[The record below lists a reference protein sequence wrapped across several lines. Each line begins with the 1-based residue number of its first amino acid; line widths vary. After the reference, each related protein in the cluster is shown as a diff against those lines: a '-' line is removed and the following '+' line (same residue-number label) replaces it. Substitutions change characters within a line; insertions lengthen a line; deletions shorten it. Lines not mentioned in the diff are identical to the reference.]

1 MQGNVDLRRGLALQ
15 PRAPSLAP
23 TPQPRPHPPAPSPD
37 GHPCQ
42 VLELQQGLA
51 RRAHAAEAAAVEMRQ
66 RQLASLRAE
75 HAHAMCEVREEH
87 EDVSRRTLRRAQRVQ
102 GLALALLPRVQHK
115 ARLRLAW
122 VGLCGGVEVSKAERS
137 HAEEAR
143 RLRAEVSDERERGAV
158 EAAAAAK
165 EAEMRAG
172 WAAAAE
178 REAATAAAAAAAATA
193 AQQEQQLALMAT
205 QRDATAAE
213 RAAEQG
219 VAEAARALAQQADA
233 TKVLLFE
240 AQGRQEAAAEAA
252 LSEQRHLLMSA
263 EAALSEQRRAAAMA
277 VANAA
282 EAHTT
287 VAELQQAVER
297 GATEAAQAAV
307 RAAAE
312 LAAVRQQGAEEAR
325 AARGEGAA
333 AVAAAQAEAA
343 AAVEAARQ
351 REAGARVMA
360 ALLCGAVAEVEAEAA
375 AARRGAAGCVEEVEA
390 AQETLQLRQEAL
402 RSEHALE
409 VSEMGE
415 QADAQLLAVWQ
426 RGRRALGMAAALLAA
441 SYLATERRR
450 PLRLLRPCWQA
461 LALHMLIS
469 QTLTLNLALALTPTV
484 TRRSRCTCTRRGT
497 AGEWR
502 RMRRRGV
509 TGPPP
514 RGREGR
520 RTWPLRASSWD
531 APTRARWGGPPRR
544 RRGVAWSTGGSCGP
558 SCCRRRRRSCGCRSN

>member
-23 TPQPRPHPPAPSPD
+23 TPQPRPRPPAPSPD

-143 RLRAEVSDERERGAV
+143 RLRA
-158 EAAAAAK
+158 
-165 EAEMRAG
+165 G

-178 REAATAAAAAAAATA
+178 REAATAAAAAAAAAA

-233 TKVLLFE
+233 TKVLLVE